1 MMRKQ
6 IPIYVDLHTYDCE
19 PTGRQTDRQAGGEI
33 FELQVMSMI
42 PIQAIVEPANYTN
55 SDTNVKILH
64 ATMYIIWVYK

>member
-1 MMRKQ
+1 MIASPQ
-6 IPIYVDLHTYDCE
+6 IDSQI
-19 PTGRQTDRQAGGEI
+19 GRQGEI